1 MTAELLFVQMQARA
15 ASWRLSEGKQV
26 LAAKCAFSEQRND
39 CYVLAAVITGTLPR
53 TRMPLQQPVLL
64 LWMECL
70 LQREA
75 FDSVHVQQTAGMKYW
90 GTAVSS
96 FPTTHSLPADAERPP
111 GTSIFEGLSW
121 YLTQIFEVTLSEI
134 CCTETSPWVL
144 VTLCVGR
151 RRNVSGL
158 CYGRIDLLYIVSRHN
173 C

>member
-1 MTAELLFVQMQARA
+1 MVELLFVQMQARA

-53 TRMPLQQPVLL
+53 TRLPLQQWVLL

-70 LQREA
+70 LQREG

-90 GTAVSS
+90 STAVSS
-96 FPTTHSLPADAERPP
+96 FPTARSLPADAERCS
-111 GTSIFEGLSW
+111 GTSLFEGLSW
-121 YLTQIFEVTLSEI
+121 YLTQIFNVTLSEI
-134 CCTETSPWVL
+134 CSPETSPWVL
-144 VTLCVGR
+144 ATLCVGR
-151 RRNVSGL
+151 RRNVTGL
-158 CYGRIDLLYIVSRHN
+158 CYGWIVLLYIVNRNN